1 MILTKKDKLSPEE
14 ITESVS
20 AIENECFSV
29 PWTKRSIK
37 SQILTEGSVFL
48 LVRADDGK
56 AAGYICGQCVADE
69 CELYRI
75 AVLPDYRR
83 LGAADM
89 LMSEFI
95 AQCEKNG
102 INSIFLE
109 VRRDNEPAKRLYEK
123 HGFTAVGLRKNYY
136 TEPIC
141 DAIIYLRRVAADS
154 SAF

>member
-1 MILTKKDKLSPEE
+1 MILTDKDKLSPEE
-14 ITESVS
+14 ITDSV
-20 AIENECFSV
+20 AVIENECFSV

-37 SQILTEGSVFL
+37 SQILTEGSVIL

-89 LMSEFI
+89 LMAEFI
-95 AQCEKNG
+95 SECEGKG
-102 INSIFLE
+102 VRSIFLE
-109 VRRDNEPAKRLYEK
+109 VRRDNEPAKPLYEK